1 MGYTHYFQLDREVT
15 QQEWDSFTK
24 GVLQLRESA
33 WEIAIDGTITPEY
46 IDINGIGEES
56 HENLVIQRTK
66 PRWSFCKTNH
76 KEYDK
81 LVTAVLILAHYTFTN
96 FALNSDGSWEDWQE
110 GRELFERTFH
120 LVPAEGSIFGTKFK
134 EFALQELP

>member
-33 WEIAIDGTITPEY
+33 WEIAIDGTITPDY

-56 HENLVIQRTK
+56 HENLVIK
-66 PRWSFCKTNH
+66 KDVVRWSFCKTAR
-76 KEYDK
+76 KEYDA
-81 LVTAVLILAHYTFTN
+81 LVTAILILAHYTFPN
-96 FALNSDGSWEDWQE
+96 FYLSSDGSWNEWRE
-110 GRELFERTFH
+110 GRELFENTFH
-120 LVPAEGSIFGTKFK
+120 LVPAEGSVFGNSKFK
-134 EFALQELP
+134 ELT